1 MCIASAASGP
11 SSCGS
16 MPPGVTWDG
25 RPLSAPPAA
34 AAATTAAATTAAA
47 ATTDIRILAREMYN
61 KGPIDDWFRLL
72 KALSARRSHVNNN
85 SNDELHGFVVFD
97 NPTVVDPTTDL

>member
-34 AAATTAAATTAAA
+34 AAA

-97 NPTVVDPTTDL
+97 NPTAVDPPADL